1 MSPDHYH
8 RLRINTRQRRSR
20 ACNLSYLRN
29 LCKVHP
35 QTFAARSA
43 KALLSSAELRR
54 SAIGLSSAELRRLAI
69 GLWPLFENQ
78 ALACLIFERR
88 VPAPREALPYAEL
101 P

>member
-29 LCKVHP
+29 ICKVHP

-43 KALLSSAELRR
+43 KAL
-54 SAIGLSSAELRRLAI
+54 LSSAELRRLAI